1 MGRTKRAPTREVKMS
16 DDLAEY
22 LVDLGKLNGLNLR
35 DMLDAVVGD
44 FYIHA
49 VKSDSFRDRVIQGH
63 IARTDAR
70 PSYKYLDERGLAKM
84 KARRDKELREAGIER
99 DVPSESSVPNWLK

>member
-1 MGRTKRAPTREVKMS
+1 MGRTKRAPTREAKIS
-16 DDLAEY
+16 DDLAQY
-22 LVDLGKLNGLNLR
+22 LCDTGKVWGLNLR

-49 VKSDSFRDRVIQGH
+49 KKSNSFRDRVIQGH
-63 IARTDAR
+63 ISRTDAR
-70 PSYKYLDERGLAKM
+70 SSYKYLDERGLAKM

-99 DVPSESSVPNWLK
+99 EVPADSVPDWLK